1 MVIELALLVMMI
13 WVSWFDIRFHL
24 IRNIDLLIICILLVP
39 NFNNWL
45 LGFSNLFLYLV
56 INVIAKG
63 GIGAG
68 DIKLSF
74 LLALQLGSFPSL
86 LNSLSFT
93 WILGGL
99 FALVNRS
106 PAIAFAPFMICGTY
120 LARIL

>member
-1 MVIELALLVMMI
+1 MAIELALLVMMI

-24 IRNIDLLIICILLVP
+24 IRNIDLVIICILLIP
-39 NFNNWL
+39 NFNNWFFGCL
-45 LGFSNLFLYLV
+45 NLFLYLV

-93 WILGGL
+93 WIVGGL
-99 FALVNRS
+99 FALINRS
-106 PAIAFAPFMICGTY
+106 PTIAFAPFMICGTY